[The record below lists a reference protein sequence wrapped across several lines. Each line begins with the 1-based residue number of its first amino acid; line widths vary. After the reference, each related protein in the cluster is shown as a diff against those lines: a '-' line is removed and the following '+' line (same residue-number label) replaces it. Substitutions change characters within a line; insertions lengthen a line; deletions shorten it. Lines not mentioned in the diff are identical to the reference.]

1 MIRFF
6 LFAFSGWY
14 FYLKFDLFFVIA
26 HWNYDLV
33 AEKCLHLMRGKTIM
47 SDNCNVANCADT
59 SATMAEKGE
68 IMKRRRTHC
77 VAEALN
83 DVSYKNNTHRPGIS
97 IYFFLKDEAVW
108 PKYTRFDRRHRGD
121 FTRSKSSARWGY
133 APSASKT
140 AVTNAY
146 HLSNQGR
153 VADEFS

>member
-1 MIRFF
+1 
-6 LFAFSGWY
+6 
-14 FYLKFDLFFVIA
+14 
-26 HWNYDLV
+26 
-33 AEKCLHLMRGKTIM
+33 MRGKTIM
-47 SDNCNVANCADT
+47 SDNCDVANCADT
-59 SATMAEKGE
+59 SATMVEKGE
-68 IMKRRRTHC
+68 IMKRRRTRC

-108 PKYTRFDRRHRGD
+108 PKCTRFDRRHRGD
-121 FTRSKSSARWGY
+121 FTHSKSSARWGY